1 MINQRQEQLKK
12 IISELKKPLDPELHQ
27 IRDLPGG
34 GKWVYLSW
42 QVMRERL
49 DQVCPDWTLD
59 YSEITTIEN
68 HAFCR
73 CGLTILDVRKE
84 AFGNVT
90 ISVKSAQGKE
100 ITRGSFG
107 DRVTAEAFKNAAEQ
121 WGIGRYIDDQVGTV
135 RYLLQHVDMLREDI
149 KRSLKLLA
157 NEYKIKVLPHNQ
169 DISTNVEKISD
180 EQVKKIWFLI
190 RNEFG
195 LSNDD
200 VKATLESFKF
210 NGTRDIPK
218 KEYNNFIDRLR
229 SLSLQKQAS

>member
-12 IISELKKPLDPELHQ
+12 IISELKKPLAPELHQ

-34 GKWVYLSW
+34 GKWVYISW
-42 QVMRERL
+42 QTMRERL

-84 AFGNVT
+84 AFGNVI

-100 ITRGSFG
+100 MTRGSFG

-121 WGIGRYIDDQVGTV
+121 WGLGRYIDDQFGTI
-135 RYLLQHVDMLREDI
+135 RYLMNHIDSLSEHA
-149 KRSLKLLA
+149 KKSLKVLA
-157 NEYKIKVLPHNQ
+157 NDYKIKALPPTQ
-169 DISTNVEKISD
+169 YISTNLEKISD
-180 EQVKKIWFLI
+180 EEAKNIWKLV
-190 RNEFG
+190 RNEFR
-195 LSNDD
+195 LSDDD
-200 VKATLESFKF
+200 VKMALEIFKLK
-210 NGTRDIPK
+210 GTRDIPK
-218 KEYNNFIDRLR
+218 KEYNTFIDRLR
-229 SLSLQKQAS
+229 SLSLEKQAS